1 MKWRR
6 VIYIFLWILSLIGIS
21 FYGGAISY
29 GFFWAVTLIPA
40 VSFLYLVL
48 FFIRFRIYQ
57 KIESRI
63 IVCKQAM
70 PYYFTLPNETFY
82 AFAGLSVRLFSGFSY
97 VTDIPEDEE
106 YELLPGD
113 SHTYH
118 TNLVCKYRG
127 EYEVGVKELVVTDFF
142 RLFRL
147 RYKLHSTIRAVVYPR
162 MIQKRELTTIKDI
175 IDVSRLQSQNNQTET
190 DVITRDYVAGDP
202 LKYIHWKASAKEQR
216 LKTRNL
222 LGERKQEIFL
232 AYDTK
237 RYDEKEENYI
247 PLENQILETVL
258 ALSFHF
264 AEKSIPV
271 TVLCG
276 QNGIRKYQIEN
287 VTGLEHFYQETA
299 HVRFDERE
307 NLELLMQSV
316 LQERLHLNIKTFI
329 LVSHEVSEDLMERL
343 QLLAQE
349 GLYVVVYLVTDENT
363 EDSVRQSNSRFKV
376 VQLPVEGDLEELL

>member
-6 VIYIFLWILSLIGIS
+6 IIYIFLWILSLVGIS

-48 FFIRFRIYQ
+48 FFTRFRIYQ

-118 TNLVCKYRG
+118 TNMICKYRG
-127 EYEVGVKELVVTDFF
+127 EYEVGVKELIVTDFL

-147 RYKLHSTIRAVVYPR
+147 RYKIHGTIRAVVYPR
-162 MIQKRELTTIKDI
+162 MIQKKELNSIKDI
-175 IDVSRLQSQNNQTET
+175 VDVSHLQSQNNQTET

-264 AEKSIPV
+264 AEKNIPF

-276 QNGIRKYQIEN
+276 QNGIKKYQIEN
-287 VTGLEHFYQETA
+287 IAGLDHFYRETA

-307 NLELLMQSV
+307 NSELLMQQV
-316 LQERLHLNIKTFI
+316 LQERSQLDIRTFI
-329 LVSHEVSEDLMERL
+329 LVTHEVTENLMGRL

-349 GLYVVVYLVTDENT
+349 GLYVVLYLVTDENT
-363 EDSVRQSNSRFKV
+363 QDFVRQSNSRFRV
-376 VQLPVEGDLEELL
+376 VRLPVEGDLEELL